1 MLAALNRLGEWNPQL
16 VRELKGRL
24 NLRNAAIA
32 SAVSVVGQLLLYLYY
47 ESLLPGGEEQNRY
60 CVGSPPPDWPGY
72 QEDYLLL
79 PNNFCLKDLLGHWM
93 LLKNLWWLD
102 LFVGMSIISFV
113 VLLGVGTYLL
123 IADLSLEERRGTL
136 HFIRLSPQSASR
148 IFIGKVLGVPILLY
162 IMLGLALPLHLGA
175 GLAAG
180 IPLTLILSFYAVLV
194 ASCAFFFSLAM
205 LIGLVSQNRGGLQ
218 AFLSGGAV
226 LFFLAFA
233 TLPMVNNWS
242 HAYSSVEWWLK
253 LFSPGTVLPYLV
265 QSTFLPQ
272 RTVHYLD
279 VQAISPMLWYGQPLW
294 QNPWRGIAFMLL
306 NYSVWTYWLW
316 QGMKRR
322 FENPAATILS
332 KTQSYWI
339 CSSFAVIGV
348 GFVGQ
353 SSDSYSLFDN
363 FAVLLLLN
371 LGLFLVL
378 IASLSPH
385 RQTLQDW
392 ARYRHRSQQD
402 LIKDLTVGEKSP
414 APVAIALNL
423 AIVTGYTLPSVLL
436 LPVENRIPLLFGL
449 LLSGS
454 MILIYAAIAQLMLLL
469 KTPKRSLFAAA
480 TIGTALLV
488 PFGSLAVFGTF
499 PAHAPGLWLFSLL
512 PVAATAYAKTS
523 TILLALLGQWLVVAL
538 IGFQLTRQLQ
548 KAGQSQTKALLST
561 GLKY

>member
-32 SAVSVVGQLLLYLYY
+32 SAVSMVGQLLLYLYY
-47 ESLLPGGEEQNRY
+47 ESLLPGGDEHNRY
-60 CVGSPPPDWPGY
+60 CVGSPPPDWV
-72 QEDYLLL
+72 DYPAGGWI
-79 PNNFCLKDLLGHWM
+79 PNNFCIEDLLGHWM

-102 LFVGMSIISFV
+102 LFVGMSIIGFV

-123 IADLSLEERRGTL
+123 IADLSLEKRRGTL

-148 IFIGKVLGVPILLY
+148 IFIGKVLGVPIILY
-162 IMLGLALPLHLGA
+162 IMLGLALPLHFGA

-180 IPLTLILSFYAVLV
+180 IPLTLLLSFYAVMG

-205 LIGLVSQNRGGLQ
+205 LIGLVSQERGGLQ
-218 AFLSGGAV
+218 AFLGGGAV
-226 LFFLAFA
+226 LFFLAIMM
-233 TLPMVNNWS
+233 LPMVNNWN
-242 HAYSSVEWWLK
+242 HTYLSVEWWLK
-253 LFSPGTVLPYLV
+253 LFSPGSILPYLV
-265 QSTFLPQ
+265 KSTFLPQ
-272 RTVHYLD
+272 RTVNYLD

-294 QNPWRGIAFMLL
+294 QNAWRGIAFMLL
-306 NYSVWTYWLW
+306 NYGVWTYWLW
-316 QGMKRR
+316 QGIKRR
-322 FENPAATILS
+322 FENPAVTIWS
-332 KTQSYWI
+332 KSQSYWI

-348 GFVGQ
+348 GFVCQ
-353 SSDSYSLFDN
+353 SSESYSLFDN

-402 LIKDLTVGEKSP
+402 LIKDLVVGEKSP
-414 APVAIALNL
+414 APVAIALSL
-423 AIVTGYTLPSVLL
+423 AIVTGYMLPSILL

-454 MILIYAAIAQLMLLL
+454 MILIYAVSAQLMLLL

-488 PFGSLAVFGTF
+488 PFAFVAVFETF
-499 PAHAPGLWLFSLL
+499 PVHAPGLWLFSLL
-512 PVAATAYAKTS
+512 PVAATVYAKTS
-523 TILLALLGQWLVVAL
+523 TILLALLAQWLGIVL
-538 IGFQLTRQLQ
+538 LGFQLTRQLQ
-548 KAGQSQTKALLST
+548 KAGQSETKALLST

>member
-47 ESLLPGGEEQNRY
+47 ESLLPGAGEVNNRY
-60 CVGSPPPDWPGY
+60 CVGSPPPNWV
-72 QEDYLLL
+72 DYPAGSWI
-79 PNNFCLKDLLGHWM
+79 PNNFCIEDLLGHWM

-113 VLLGVGTYLL
+113 TLLVVGTYLL
-123 IADLSLEERRGTL
+123 IADLSLEEQRGTL

-148 IFIGKVLGVPILLY
+148 IFIGKVLGVPSLLY
-162 IMLGLALPLHLGA
+162 IMLGLALPLHFGA

-180 IPLTLILSFYAVLV
+180 IPLTLLLSFYAVIG

-218 AFLSGGAV
+218 AFFTGGAV
-226 LFFLAFA
+226 LFFLALA
-233 TLPMVNNWS
+233 MLPMVNNWN
-242 HAYSSVEWWLK
+242 HTYSSQWWLT
-253 LFSPGTVLPYLV
+253 LFNPGSILPYLV

-272 RTVHYLD
+272 RTVDYLD

-294 QNPWRGIAFMLL
+294 QNVWRGITFVLL
-306 NYSVWTYWLW
+306 NYGVWTYWLW
-316 QGMKRR
+316 QGIKRR
-322 FENPAATILS
+322 FQNPAATIWS
-332 KTQSYWI
+332 KSQSYWI
-339 CSSFAVIGV
+339 CSSFAVISV
-348 GFVGQ
+348 GFIGQ
-353 SSDSYSLFDN
+353 SSESNFLLDN
-363 FAVLLLLN
+363 FACLLLLN

-423 AIVTGYTLPSVLL
+423 AIVTGYTLPSILL

-454 MILIYAAIAQLMLLL
+454 MILVYAVITQLMLLL
-469 KTPKRSLFAAA
+469 QTPKRSLLAAA
-480 TIGTALLV
+480 TVGTMLIV
-488 PFGSLAVFGTF
+488 PVGYAAIFGISPV
-499 PAHAPGLWLFSLL
+499 HAPIWLFSLL

-523 TILLALLGQWLVVAL
+523 TILLAMMAQWLGIAL
-538 IGFQLTRQLQ
+538 LGFQLTRQLQ

>member
-47 ESLLPGGEEQNRY
+47 ESLLPGAEEHNRY
-60 CVGSPPPDWPGY
+60 CVGSPPPDWV
-72 QEDYLLL
+72 DYPAGGWI
-79 PNNFCLKDLLGHWM
+79 PNNFCIEDLLGHWM

-102 LFVGMSIISFV
+102 LFVGMSIIGFV
-113 VLLGVGTYLL
+113 VLVVVGTYLL

-148 IFIGKVLGVPILLY
+148 IFIGKVLGVPIILY
-162 IMLGLALPLHLGA
+162 LMLGLALPLHFGA

-233 TLPMVNNWS
+233 TLPMVNNWN
-242 HAYSSVEWWLK
+242 HTYLSVEWWLK
-253 LFSPGTVLPYLV
+253 LFSPGSILPYLV
-265 QSTFLPQ
+265 KSTFLPQ
-272 RTVHYLD
+272 RTVNYLD
-279 VQAISPMLWYGQPLW
+279 VQALSQVLWYGQPLW
-294 QNPWRGIAFMLL
+294 QNAWRGIAFMLL
-306 NYSVWTYWLW
+306 NYGVWTYWLW
-316 QGMKRR
+316 QGIKRR
-322 FENPAATILS
+322 FDNPAATVWS
-332 KTQSYWI
+332 KSQSYWI
-339 CSSFAVIGV
+339 CSGFAVITV

-353 SSDSYSLFDN
+353 SSESYSLFN
-363 FAVLLLLN
+363 GFAFLLLLN
-371 LGLFLVL
+371 LGLFLGL

-392 ARYRHRSQQD
+392 ARYSHGSQRN
-402 LIKDLTVGEKSP
+402 LIKELVVGEKSP

-423 AIVTGYTLPSVLL
+423 AIVTGYMLPSVLL
-436 LPVENRIPLLFGL
+436 LPVENKIPLLFGL

-488 PFGSLAVFGTF
+488 PFGSLAVFETF

-512 PVAATAYAKTS
+512 PVAATVYAKTS
-523 TILLALLGQWLVVAL
+523 TILLALLAQWLGIAL
-538 IGFQLTRQLQ
+538 LGFQLTRQLQ
-548 KAGQSQTKALLST
+548 KAGQSETKALLST